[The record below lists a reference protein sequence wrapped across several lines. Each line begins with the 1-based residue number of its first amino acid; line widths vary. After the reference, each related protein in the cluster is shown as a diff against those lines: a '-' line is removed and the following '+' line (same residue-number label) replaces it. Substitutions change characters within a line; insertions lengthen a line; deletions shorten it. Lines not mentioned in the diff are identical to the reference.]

1 MANIHFSITYKT
13 DGGTYVR
20 IHLNLNGET
29 SHAPMQTD
37 DGEHW
42 HATLQMPGGTE
53 FSYFYEVCDDTGEAV
68 RREEDAARHVAI
80 GQQPA
85 LHLADAWTLRPLSA
99 ALRTSAFT
107 DCIYRLSDF
116 DRQRAH
122 EDLPAPLTLR
132 LRATP
137 PPEGM
142 RWGVL
147 GNIPALG
154 EWQPERTLH
163 AVRTDTYE
171 FSFALDLKTAA
182 AGFEYKYVLT
192 DERRPEF
199 ILWEEGDNR
208 RFQPLSP
215 EAGAAVIA
223 SDDAPDIK
231 LAPWRGAGVVIPVF
245 SLRSAGSFGIGDFGD
260 LQSFVLWAA
269 SVGMKAVQL
278 LPINDTTAGGTWRD
292 SYPYNGI
299 SVFALHP
306 IYIDAREWKHTKAYA
321 RHAQRG
327 LRLNAEPAV
336 NYEAVMQLK
345 SRFLDDLFD
354 EIGGSI
360 MRKKGFKEFCAEQAH
375 WLEPYADFC
384 RQRDEYRTANFRLW
398 PEENLRSGEE
408 RAAERIRMKHRFV
421 QYLAHTQMRRAHETA
436 MEHGVILKGDIPIGI
451 NRDSVPAREDTRLFH
466 FDGQAGA
473 PPDAFARH
481 GQNWGFPTY
490 NWEEMAKDGYAWWRW
505 RFAHTGLYFDA
516 YRIDHV
522 LGFFRIWEIPY
533 GHIYGL
539 LGRFRPALPLT
550 PEEIKGFGFT
560 QNPAAL
566 TRPLLTEERLEEL
579 SDAAGGWGFKHY
591 FHKNEDGLYELADE
605 VKTQRGVCERVQ
617 DERLRTTLCDLIADV
632 LFIEDPDTPGTYH
645 PRIAGQ
651 QTDRYALLPK
661 ADREAFD
668 RLHEHFFYHRHNAF
682 WAQEAMKKL
691 PAVIRYA
698 ESGAGNA
705 ASMLPCAEDLGMVP
719 DCVKDVLGQL
729 DVLSLEIQRM
739 PKTYGRRFA
748 DLSANPY
755 LSVATIGTHD
765 MPPLRLWWKT
775 DADGRQAYWHE
786 AMHREGEAPAD
797 LGAAECESIVAAHL
811 DSPSMLA
818 LIALQDYLAMDASL
832 RHPQP
837 EAEQINDPA
846 NPDQRW
852 AYRMHLTIE
861 QLAAAT
867 DFNEKLR
874 ALIEKSGR

>member
-1 MANIHFSITYKT
+1 MKFTIEYHTRWGENLVLRSAGKSWPMSYVP
-13 DGGTYVR
+13 DGKWSVE
-20 IHLNLNGET
+20 LPAEEFF
-29 SHAPMQTD
+29 
-37 DGEHW
+37 DGE
-42 HATLQMPGGTE
+42 AE
-53 FSYFYEVCDDTGEAV
+53 REYFYEVVCDGLSTRHEWRLHSLKAAEK
-68 RREEDAARHVAI
+68 REEIHDSWSDSPGWKGAGTAI
-80 GQQPA
+80 PVF
-85 LHLADAWTLRPLSA
+85 
-99 ALRTSAFT
+99 ALRSE
-107 DCIYRLSDF
+107 DDF
-116 DRQRAH
+116 
-122 EDLPAPLTLR
+122 
-132 LRATP
+132 
-137 PPEGM
+137 
-142 RWGVL
+142 GV
-147 GNIPALG
+147 G
-154 EWQPERTLH
+154 E
-163 AVRTDTYE
+163 
-171 FSFALDLKTAA
+171 FLDLKKMVDWA
-182 AGFEYKYVLT
+182 VLT
-192 DERRPEF
+192 GQTF
-199 ILWEEGDNR
+199 L
-208 RFQPLSP
+208 
-215 EAGAAVIA
+215 
-223 SDDAPDIK
+223 
-231 LAPWRGAGVVIPVF
+231 
-245 SLRSAGSFGIGDFGD
+245 
-260 LQSFVLWAA
+260 
-269 SVGMKAVQL
+269 QL
-278 LPINDTTAGGTWRD
+278 LPVNDTTMFGTIDD
-292 SYPYNGI
+292 SYPYNAN
-299 SVFALHP
+299 STFALHP
-306 IYIDAREWKHTKAYA
+306 QFINLPAAGVPVDKEYLKLQKQLNSFVKDGRPETDYVSVNREKRRLLRKAFDANWKSLSRTKAYRNFLA
-321 RHAQRG
+321 ANREW
-327 LRLNAEPAV
+327 LIP
-336 NYEAVMQLK
+336 Y
-345 SRFLDDLFD
+345 SRF
-354 EIGGSI
+354 
-360 MRKKGFKEFCAEQAH
+360 CA
-375 WLEPYADFC
+375 L
-384 RQRDEYRTANFRLW
+384 RDEFGTPDFSQWGEFAVYDEARLERWNKSHRSETDFNCFLQFHLDAQFRQV
-398 PEENLRSGEE
+398 RD
-408 RAAERIRMKHRFV
+408 
-421 QYLAHTQMRRAHETA
+421 YAHSK
-436 MEHGVILKGDIPIGI
+436 GVVLKGDLPIGI
-451 NRDSVPAREDTRLFH
+451 SRTSADAWQFPKLFNMDS
-466 FDGQAGA
+466 QAGA
-473 PPDAFARH
+473 PPDAFSAD

-490 NWEEMAKDGYAWWRW
+490 NWEEMAKDGYAWWRR

-719 DCVKDVLGQL
+719 ECVKDVLGQL

-797 LGAAECESIVAAHL
+797 LGAAECESIVATHL